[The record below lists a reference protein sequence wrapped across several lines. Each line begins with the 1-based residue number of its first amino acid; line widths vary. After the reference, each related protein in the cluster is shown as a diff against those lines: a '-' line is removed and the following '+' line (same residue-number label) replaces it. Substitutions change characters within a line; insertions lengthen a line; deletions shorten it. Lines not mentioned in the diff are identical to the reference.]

1 MHRRAAGLVDSGE
14 PDAENGEAARRVGPW
29 VRVAVNSRTLPE
41 PCPDW
46 AMFLDFDG
54 CIVDIAPTPE
64 AVAVPDCLPSL
75 LVALREALGGAVA
88 IVSGRP
94 IEQIDG
100 FLGSAVPAVAGLH
113 GLERRA
119 ADGRIVRSPSQRHDL
134 RAVRARLAAFAAE
147 RPGVLV
153 EDKTHTVA
161 LHYRLSPSLR
171 DGCRDIVNAALEH
184 APHGWQVV
192 EGKFLFEI
200 RPCRP
205 TKGTAI
211 EAFMG
216 EAPFL
221 GRAPV
226 FCGDDITDE
235 DGFRVVNARGGAS
248 IRVGQGAATQAAA
261 QVDTVGELLDWLKR
275 VADATRASG

>member
-1 MHRRAAGLVDSGE
+1 M
-14 PDAENGEAARRVGPW
+14 
-29 VRVAVNSRTLPE
+29 NSRNLPE
-41 PCPDW
+41 PCLDW
-46 AMFLDFDG
+46 ALFLDFDG

-64 AVAVPDCLPSL
+64 AVDVPDCLPSL

-100 FLGSAVPAVAGLH
+100 FLGTAVPAVAGLH

-119 ADGRIVRSPSQRHDL
+119 ADGGIVRPPLARNDL
-134 RAVRARLAAFAAE
+134 RAARALLHEFAAE
-147 RPGVLV
+147 RAGVLV
-153 EDKTHTVA
+153 EDKKHTLA

-171 DGCRDIVNAALEH
+171 DDCRDVVDAALENT
-184 APHGWQVV
+184 PRDWQVI
-192 EGKFLFEI
+192 EGKFVFEI
-200 RPCRP
+200 RPCGP

-221 GRAPV
+221 GRTPV
-226 FCGDDITDE
+226 FCGDDVTDE
-235 DGFRVVNARGGAS
+235 DGFEVVNARGGVS
-248 IRVGQGAATQAAA
+248 IRVGVGSATRAAV
-261 QVDTVGELLDWLKR
+261 QVDTVGELREWLAR
-275 VADATRASG
+275 VAGGVCVPS

>member
-1 MHRRAAGLVDSGE
+1 M
-14 PDAENGEAARRVGPW
+14 
-29 VRVAVNSRTLPE
+29 NSRNLPE
-41 PCPDW
+41 PCLDW
-46 AMFLDFDG
+46 ALFLDFDG

-64 AVAVPDCLPSL
+64 AVDVPDCLPSL

-100 FLGSAVPAVAGLH
+100 FLGTAVPAVAGLH
-113 GLERRA
+113 GLERRT
-119 ADGRIVRSPSQRHDL
+119 ADGGIMRPPLARNDL
-134 RAVRARLAAFAAE
+134 HAVRALLQEFAAE

-153 EDKTHTVA
+153 EDKKHTLA

-171 DGCRDIVNAALEH
+171 DDCRDVVDAALEGT
-184 APHGWQVV
+184 PQGRQVI
-192 EGKFLFEI
+192 EGKFVFEI
-200 RPCRP
+200 RPCGP

-221 GRAPV
+221 GRTPV

-235 DGFRVVNARGGAS
+235 DGFEVVNARGGVS
-248 IRVGQGAATQAAA
+248 IRVGVGSATRAAV
-261 QVDTVGELLDWLKR
+261 QVDTVRELRDWLAR
-275 VADATRASG
+275 VAGATRASN

>member
-1 MHRRAAGLVDSGE
+1 M
-14 PDAENGEAARRVGPW
+14 
-29 VRVAVNSRTLPE
+29 TLPE

-46 AMFLDFDG
+46 ALFLDFDG

-64 AVAVPDCLPSL
+64 AVDVPDCLPSL

-113 GLERRA
+113 GLERRT
-119 ADGRIVRSPSQRHDL
+119 ADGGMVRPPVPQSHL
-134 RAVRARLAAFAAE
+134 HGVRALLEAFAAE

-153 EDKTHTVA
+153 EDKTYTVA
-161 LHYRLSPSLR
+161 LHYRLAPSLR
-171 DGCRDIVNAALEH
+171 DDCRDILNAALKDI
-184 APHGWQVV
+184 PQGWQVV
-192 EGKFLFEI
+192 EGKFIFEI
-200 RPCRP
+200 RQREP

-216 EAPFL
+216 ETPFL
-221 GRAPV
+221 GRTPV
-226 FCGDDITDE
+226 FCGDDVTDE
-235 DGFRVVNARGGAS
+235 DGFEVVNARGGVS
-248 IRVGQGAATQAAA
+248 IRVGKGSATRAVT
-261 QVDTVGELLDWLKR
+261 QVDTVGELLDWLTR
-275 VADATRASG
+275 VAGAIGPMPLRAG

>member
-1 MHRRAAGLVDSGE
+1 M
-14 PDAENGEAARRVGPW
+14 
-29 VRVAVNSRTLPE
+29 NSRRLPE

-46 AMFLDFDG
+46 ALFLDFDG

-64 AVAVPDCLPSL
+64 AVVVPDCLPSL
-75 LVALREALGGAVA
+75 LLALREALGGAVA

-113 GLERRA
+113 GLERRGA
-119 ADGRIVRSPSQRHDL
+119 EGGIVRPSVPRHDL
-134 RAVRARLAAFAAE
+134 RAVRALLAAFAAE

-153 EDKTHTVA
+153 EDKAYTVA
-161 LHYRLSPSLR
+161 LHYRLVPSLR
-171 DGCRDIVNAALEH
+171 DDCRDIVNAALKH
-184 APHGWQVV
+184 APQGWQVV
-192 EGKFLFEI
+192 EGKSVFEI
-200 RPCRP
+200 RPCGP

-221 GRAPV
+221 GRTPV

-235 DGFRVVNARGGAS
+235 DGFRVVNARGGVS
-248 IRVGQGAATQAAA
+248 IRVGQGAATEAAA